1 MAAETKRCDLGAAT
15 GVCVWFVL
23 KRIIKVRFVGTV
35 ADSVGN
41 DKRRRILGS
50 VWGALDGWARGRTAV
65 ESVCSLVARR
75 SHWRYCAPT
84 SENFCLSSVRI
95 SRSGPKI
102 SKLLHC
108 RLSKDLLH
116 VKHQL
121 DAEGINMKI
130 VCVYICPCCCSVTKS
145 CPSVCHPR
153 D

>member
-50 VWGALDGWARGRTAV
+50 VWGALDGWAGGRTAV

-95 SRSGPKI
+95 SWLRFMSI
-102 SKLLHC
+102 ES
-108 RLSKDLLH
+108 
-116 VKHQL
+116 
-121 DAEGINMKI
+121 MM
-130 VCVYICPCCCSVTKS
+130 
-145 CPSVCHPR
+145 PSNLGL
-153 D
+153 